1 VIIYRVHIRRFRKL
15 GDQVLECGP
24 GLNVIRGRNDA
35 GKSTLHLALSA
46 ALFPVKPSEARTYGP
61 WGEESPGE
69 ITMEFEADGRSYH
82 LQKNFGSQKVV
93 LISEELKWET
103 SKSVAEQIGRLLGLA
118 SLSLFRATAHIR
130 QWDLAAVQDEQHEI
144 GTRLA
149 RIMTGGDADA
159 GRILKALEDKIR
171 RMEIGVRGAA
181 KMPGPLRRDGD
192 KIATLAGEQQRLAG
206 EVAVIEQ
213 AAAERDRLAVHLAG
227 LRDQVRNDD
236 ALLDANRRLYDLDKK
251 SEELGRRATDF
262 RFLIERVDTASRA
275 LEDARTSDA
284 SAFSPIDPDAL
295 RRLRDAE
302 ARAEMLAQEAD
313 ARESAV
319 SAPAAPAQTG
329 QPEETRAPSTSRQNP
344 ESLSPARAAGSAAA
358 VAFLGG
364 AVGVSLLLRG
374 DHARGLVLLVAALL
388 AGAGA
393 FYAYR
398 RQTRAA
404 IEAEVRE
411 RQREQEARQTLSRRR
426 EASAAADELRRQL
439 QALGASSVNDIA
451 DRQERHL
458 EARRQLE
465 SARELL
471 EGLLGG
477 RVRES
482 LTEEY
487 QRILLDLGATQAQRE
502 APDLALRRL
511 DPASFQRLQA
521 DAERRKKEF
530 DSAQADLQRL
540 EGRLSGRSPYEDL
553 AKVEEELADIRA
565 RLERLHRQVD
575 VLKLVQRV
583 LTEAHRRTIVPGKE
597 RLEQLASE
605 YLRAL
610 SGEAYHRLRVDPQT
624 LAPQVW
630 VGPPKEWAD
639 VAAREIGS
647 GAVDQCYLALRLGL
661 VDLLCQGRCPPLF
674 LDDPLLAYDEERQSA
689 AMDLLRQL
697 ARGRQI
703 FLFTCR
709 GAYDSYADYVLP
721 LGEGRVALQQPR

>member
-15 GDQVLECGP
+15 GDQILECGP

-61 WGEESPGE
+61 WGEEGPGD

-82 LQKNFGSQKVV
+82 LQKNFGSQKVALV
-93 LISEELKWET
+93 SEEMRWET
-103 SKSVAEQIGRLLGLA
+103 SKTVAEQIGRILGVG

-130 QWDLAAVQDEQHEI
+130 QWELAAVQDEQHEI

-159 GRILKALEDKIR
+159 GRILKTLEDKIR
-171 RMEIGVRGAA
+171 RMEVGLRGTA
-181 KMPGPLRRDGD
+181 KVPGPLRRDGD
-192 KIATLAGEQQRLAG
+192 KIATLAADQQRLAA

-251 SEELGRRATDF
+251 HEELGRRATEF

-275 LEDARTSDA
+275 LEDAGPDA

-319 SAPAAPAQTG
+319 SLPAAPSRSG
-329 QPEETRAPSTSRQNP
+329 PPEAARVPSTSRQNP
-344 ESLSPARAAGSAAA
+344 AALSPARAAGFAAA

-364 AVGVSLLLRG
+364 AVGVALLLRG
-374 DHARGLVLLVAALL
+374 DHAWGLTLLVAGVL

-393 FYAYR
+393 FFAYR

-411 RQREQEARQTLSRRR
+411 RRREEEARETLSRRR
-426 EASAAADELRRQL
+426 EACAAADDLRRQL
-439 QALGASSVNDIA
+439 ETLAASSVNDIA
-451 DRQERHL
+451 GRQERHL
-458 EARRQLE
+458 EARRRQE
-465 SARELL
+465 SARQLL

-477 RVRES
+477 RARES
-482 LTEEY
+482 LGEEY

-511 DPASFQRLQA
+511 NPASFQRLQA
-521 DAERRKKEF
+521 DAERRKKEC
-530 DSAQADLQRL
+530 DAAQADLQRL
-540 EGRLSGRSPYEDL
+540 EGRLSARSPYEDL
-553 AKVEEELADIRA
+553 ARVEEELADVRA

-583 LTEAHRRTIVPGKE
+583 LAEAHRRTIVPGKE
-597 RLEQLASE
+597 KLEQLAGE

-610 SGEAYHRLRVDPQT
+610 SGEAYSRLRVDPQT

-697 ARGRQI
+697 ARERQI

-721 LGEGRVALQQPR
+721 LGDARVALHEPR

>member
-1 VIIYRVHIRRFRKL
+1 MIIYRVHIRRFRKL

-46 ALFPVKPSEARTYGP
+46 ALFPVRPSEARTYGP
-61 WGEESPGE
+61 WGEEGPGE

-82 LQKNFGSQKVV
+82 LHKDFGSQKVTLV
-93 LISEELKWET
+93 SEELRWET
-103 SKSVAEQIGRLLGLA
+103 PKAVAEHISQLLGLA
-118 SLSLFRATAHIR
+118 SLNLFRATAHIR

-171 RMEIGVRGAA
+171 RMEVGVRGTA
-181 KMPGPLRRDGD
+181 KMPGPLRRDSD
-192 KIATLAGEQQRLAG
+192 RIANLAAEQQRLAG
-206 EVAVIEQ
+206 EVALIEQ
-213 AAAERDRLAVHLAG
+213 AAAERDRLAVHIAG
-227 LRDQVRNDD
+227 LRDQVRDD
-236 ALLDANRRLYDLDKK
+236 AALLDASRRLYDLDKK
-251 SEELGRRATDF
+251 HDELSRRATEF
-262 RFLIERVDTASRA
+262 RFVIDRVDAASRA
-275 LEDARTSDA
+275 FEDAGRSDA
-284 SAFSPIDPDAL
+284 CAFSPIDPDAL
-295 RRLRDAE
+295 RRLREAE
-302 ARAEMLAQEAD
+302 ARAEMLAHEAD
-313 ARESAV
+313 LREGAG
-319 SAPAAPAQTG
+319 SAPTPLQTG
-329 QPEETRAPSTSRQNP
+329 LPVETRASSTSRENP
-344 ESLSPARAAGSAAA
+344 VSMSSARAAAFAGA

-364 AVGVSLLLRG
+364 ATGAALLLRG
-374 DHARGLVLLVAALL
+374 DRAWGLALLVAAAL

-398 RQTRAA
+398 RHTRCA

-411 RQREQEARQTLSRRR
+411 RQREEEARHTLSRRQ
-426 EASAAADELRRQL
+426 EALAAADELRRHL
-439 QALGASSVNDIA
+439 EALGASSVYEIA
-451 DRQERHL
+451 DRQERYL
-458 EARRQLE
+458 EARREQE
-465 SARELL
+465 SARQLL

-477 RVRES
+477 RARES
-482 LTEEY
+482 LAEEY
-487 QRILLDLGATQAQRE
+487 QRILLDLGATQAQRD

-511 DPASFQRLQA
+511 DPAAFQRLQA
-521 DAERRKKEF
+521 HAERRKKEF
-530 DSAQADLQRL
+530 DSTQADLQRL

-553 AKVEEELADIRA
+553 ARVEEELADVRA

-575 VLKLVQRV
+575 VLKLAHRV

-597 RLEQLASE
+597 RLEQLASD

-674 LDDPLLAYDEERQSA
+674 LDDPLLAYDEDRQSA
-689 AMDLLRQL
+689 TMDLLRQL
-697 ARGRQI
+697 ARERQI

-709 GAYDSYADYVLP
+709 GAYDSYADYVVP
-721 LGEGRVALQQPR
+721 LGDNRVAFEQAR